1 MMRKRTDER
10 RMRKAALWIGA
21 VLLGTLG
28 LAGAAWCAPAPGHL
42 IAEPVLVTQ
51 PAYAGMS
58 FYVYRPYNMP
68 AGWFVTFDGYPVMKA
83 KDGKWI
89 YGFYDG
95 KGIVPSGYVVG
106 SVVPGAVQLMP
117 LFPSQGAAPSPGTV
131 QPQSEGAFSPGV
143 VVQAPADV
151 VAAAPPSV
159 PVTAVAS
166 AVPVVPWWMVH
177 PTFLEVSRWNALV
190 DRMAILDKPRVPIA
204 WKGDAP
210 SVLFAWTGKSWYA
223 MKSPGD
229 GLGVA
234 DILRHNIYS
243 LVRMVNQNGFLWND
257 AETPALANQAT
268 IWGYLW
274 MGHLALGVR

>member
-1 MMRKRTDER
+1 MMRGRTNGR
-10 RMRKAALWIGA
+10 RKWCAMCFWSAALLG
-21 VLLGTLG
+21 VLGM
-28 LAGAAWCAPAPGHL
+28 AGAAWCAAPQPGHL

-83 KDGKWI
+83 RDGKWI

-95 KGIVPSGYVVG
+95 QGIVPSGYVVG
-106 SVVPGAVQLMP
+106 SVVPGAVQLLP
-117 LFPSQGAAPSPGTV
+117 VFPSRETAPAGTAVPGD
-131 QPQSEGAFSPGV
+131 AFSPGV

-151 VAAAPPSV
+151 VAAVPP
-159 PVTAVAS
+159 
-166 AVPVVPWWMVH
+166 AVPVVAAASVVPAIPWWQVH
-177 PTFLEVSRWNALV
+177 PAFLEVGRWRHLV
-190 DRMAILDKPRVPIA
+190 DRMAILDKPRVPVA

-210 SVLFAWTGKSWYA
+210 SVLFAWTGRSWYA
-223 MKSPGD
+223 MRCPGE
-229 GLGVA
+229 GSGAAEIV
-234 DILRHNIYS
+234 RHNIYS
-243 LVRMVNQNGFLWND
+243 LVRMVNRNEFLWND

-274 MGHLALGVR
+274 MGYLALGAQ

>member
-1 MMRKRTDER
+1 MRKRTEER
-10 RMRKAALWIGA
+10 RTRKEALWICA
-21 VLLGTLG
+21 VLLALG
-28 LAGAAWCAPAPGHL
+28 LAGAAWCAPVPGHL

-51 PAYAGMS
+51 PAYAGLS

-106 SVVPGAVQLMP
+106 SVVPGAVQLVP
-117 LFPSQGAAPSPGTV
+117 LFPLQGTAPVSGSV
-131 QPQSEGAFSPGV
+131 QTQPSGEFAPGV
-143 VVQAPADV
+143 VVRAPADV
-151 VAAAPPSV
+151 VAAVPPPV
-159 PVTAVAS
+159 PPAS
-166 AVPVVPWWMVH
+166 SALPVVPWWMTH
-177 PTFLEVSRWNALV
+177 PGFLEVSRWSALV

-204 WKGDAP
+204 WKGDVP

-223 MKSPGD
+223 MRSPGE